1 MSECGDTG
9 SKGSRIIALAVIN
22 TLCGW
27 RQLRFT
33 NVLTGGSTSLEGSR
47 VVVAFETLLLG
58 IPGKS

>member
-1 MSECGDTG
+1 MSECDDTG
-9 SKGSRIIALAVIN
+9 SEDSRIVVLAVIN
-22 TLCGW
+22 TPCDW

-47 VVVAFETLLLG
+47 VIVAFETLLLG